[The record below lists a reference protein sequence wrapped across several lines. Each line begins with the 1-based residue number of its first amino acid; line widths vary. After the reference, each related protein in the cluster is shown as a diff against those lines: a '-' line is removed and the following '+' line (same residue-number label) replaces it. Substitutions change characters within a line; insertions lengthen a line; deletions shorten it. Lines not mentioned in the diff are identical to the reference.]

1 MTEIRLHDTMAR
13 EKRAFTPADPGRVTM
28 YVCGPTVY
36 NRAHIGN
43 ARPAVVFDVLARLL
57 RHAFGEDSLV
67 YARNVTDV
75 DDKIIEAARA
85 EGVDPSTITERY
97 ERFYVEDMGGLGVQP
112 PTIAPHA
119 TTHVPQMVAMI
130 ARLIEAGNAY
140 ETDGHVLFHVP
151 SDPAY
156 GALGRRDREAMIAGA
171 RVEVASYKKDP
182 ADFVLWKPSPEEM
195 IGWDSPW
202 GRGRPGW
209 HIECSAMIEEHLGRT
224 IDIHGGGLDL
234 IFPHHENEIA
244 QSRCAHQG
252 APLARYWVHNG
263 FLSMA
268 GSEKM
273 SKSLGNVVS
282 VAELLA
288 QGHKGEVLR
297 FALLSAHYR
306 QPLEWSSRWC
316 PSTTLDRYRA
326 AGNPSPARSSLR
338 SARRLRTISTR
349 RSPSP
354 AFRRSTMPR
363 PCARAARCSVC
374 SARATVP
381 GFRAKAM
388 PGSTRSLRR
397 VPRPRSSAILPRPTA
412 SAPTWPRTAY
422 CSKIHRRARR
432 GEGPERGLYGR
443 EMTSASTIAISS
455 GSLPRCPHQPARGT
469 AGERDETVAGS
480 AAAGSPSISSPT
492 IRAGRRLG
500 QEVRACALGQ
510 ASAALMARTRSAALL
525 RAG

>member
-1 MTEIRLHDTMAR
+1 MTQIRLHDTMAR
-13 EKRAFTPADPGRVTM
+13 EKRVFIPADPARVTM

-57 RHAFGEDSLV
+57 RHVYGEQSLV

-85 EGVDPSTITERY
+85 EGVDPSVITARY
-97 ERFYVEDMGGLGVQP
+97 EEHYNADMGALGVRLP
-112 PTIAPHA
+112 DIAPHA
-119 TTHVPQMVAMI
+119 TEHVGQMVAMI
-130 ARLIEAGNAY
+130 ARLIETGNAY
-140 ETDGHVLFHVP
+140 EADGHVLFNVP
-151 SDPAY
+151 SDPDY

-182 ADFVLWKPSPEEM
+182 ADFVLWKPSPEGV

-209 HIECSAMIEEHLGRT
+209 HIECSAMIEEHLGET

-244 QSRCAHQG
+244 QSRCAHGG

-273 SKSLGNVVS
+273 SKSLGNVVT
-282 VAELLA
+282 VGELLE

-306 QPLEWSSRWC
+306 QPLEWSESLIAQ
-316 PSTTLDRYRA
+316 SKATLDRWYRLKSILQHKLELKA
-326 AGNPSPARSSLR
+326 TDEVLEALANDLNTPLALSRIGDLAKKASELR
-338 SARRLRTISTR
+338 VRAEQARRLGNSEDADVLIDQ
-349 RSPSP
+349 
-354 AFRRSTMPR
+354 
-363 PCARAARCSVC
+363 AARCARQMWAGADLLGLLGSSSAEWSQGEV
-374 SARATVP
+374 SARIDALVALRTEAKKNRD
-381 GFRAKAM
+381 FAEADRIRAELAEERIVLEDG
-388 PGSTRSLRR
+388 PEGT
-397 VPRPRSSAILPRPTA
+397 
-412 SAPTWPRTAY
+412 TW
-422 CSKIHRRARR
+422 RRA
-432 GEGPERGLYGR
+432 
-443 EMTSASTIAISS
+443 
-455 GSLPRCPHQPARGT
+455 
-469 AGERDETVAGS
+469 
-480 AAAGSPSISSPT
+480 
-492 IRAGRRLG
+492 
-500 QEVRACALGQ
+500 
-510 ASAALMARTRSAALL
+510 
-525 RAG
+525 